1 MAPAEALRLRRN
13 RSSTSKHVADL
24 AATGR
29 ACTSAWALKS
39 ATFFDKHSTTPS
51 SDDRRQARGR
61 RAAERPT
68 ALRRSAQRPTRQPP
82 PGGRPPP
89 RPALWRPRHKCR
101 AAQAFRRRTITWLRL
116 QFLMRRLKY
125 ACAARA
131 AVLESV
137 GLRVCRAASCARVRG
152 AMLAALRHS
161 WGAASKAAG
170 EWQGIRLG
178 CCERLSAAAAAAAR
192 CNCRRCVCVWTDCV
206 WGGGCLCGCQCKEQ
220 GRVGRRYKSS
230 AGAKAKGK
238 SRRECVG
245 ARTPSQAITGP
256 AGKLAYNQVQRCCLM
271 ININTG

>member
-206 WGGGCLCGCQCKEQ
+206 WGGAAYVGASVRNREGLGVDTKALPVPRLRGKAGGSVWEQ
-220 GRVGRRYKSS
+220 GHRHK
-230 AGAKAKGK
+230 
-238 SRRECVG
+238 
-245 ARTPSQAITGP
+245 Q
-256 AGKLAYNQVQRCCLM
+256 
-271 ININTG
+271 